1 MSPVRVLYLEDSEA
15 DAALVEALLAE
26 AGIACKL
33 DRVETPETFAAALDE
48 GGFGIILSD
57 NNLPSYD
64 GFSALARARECCPD
78 IPFIFVS
85 GTLGEEAAIESLAIE
100 SLKAGAT
107 DYVLKQRLSRLVPAV
122 QRALAEAAVCAASK
136 RHAER
141 VHQLAFY
148 DPITGL
154 PNRALLE
161 DRLRTALARASRAA
175 GGVAVL
181 FMDLDRFKAV
191 NDSLGHPAGDA
202 LLREIAERLPRCLR
216 EADSAARWGGDE
228 FIVLV
233 PDLPGDRKAA
243 AEAVAVV
250 IEKVHATLAKPAL
263 VEGQEIEVS
272 TSIGVTLYPWDGTN
286 VTDLIKRADTAMY
299 QAKDR
304 GGNTYQFFTEAMD
317 AAARERLFLDNE
329 LRRAL
334 RRGELALHYQ
344 PQVQTRDTRIV
355 GAEALLRWKH
365 PERAWISP
373 AKFIPVAEETGQIHA
388 IGRWVIEEALRQIKH
403 WMALG
408 LSVPRIDVNVS
419 PRQLTDPSFV
429 HTLSELLSTHGLP
442 PRCLGLELTEGAM
455 VEERTL
461 VTVMAL
467 SQLGV
472 GLAVDDFGTGYSS
485 LGYLSRFPIDTLK
498 IDQSFVRGLTI
509 GPSDAALVK
518 AIIAMGKSLRLRII
532 AEGVETEAQRLLL
545 SQYGCY
551 RCQGFLFDAALPAEV
566 FATRLSP

>member
-1 MSPVRVLYLEDSEA
+1 MTPVRVLYLEDSEA

-26 AGIACKL
+26 GGIACQL
-33 DRVETPETFAAALDE
+33 DRVESPGAFAAALE
-48 GGFGIILSD
+48 AGGFHIILSD
-57 NNLPSYD
+57 NALPSYD
-64 GFSALARARECCPD
+64 GLAALAYARKRCPE

-85 GTLGEEAAIESLAIE
+85 GTLGEEAAIESL
-100 SLKAGAT
+100 KAGAT
-107 DYVLKQRLSRLVPAV
+107 DYVLKERLSRLVPAIE
-122 QRALAEAAVCAASK
+122 RALGEAAARAASK
-136 RHAER
+136 RHQER

-161 DRLRTALARASRAA
+161 DRLQTALARASRAA

-191 NDSLGHPAGDA
+191 NDSLGHPTGDA
-202 LLREIAERLPRCLR
+202 LLREVAKRLPRCLR
-216 EADSAARWGGDE
+216 EADTAARWGGDE

-233 PDLPGDRKAA
+233 PDLPGDREAA

-250 IEKVHATLAKPAL
+250 IEKVHAALAKPAL

-272 TSIGVTLYPWDGTN
+272 TSIGVTLYPWDGSN
-286 VTDLIKRADTAMY
+286 VTDLIKRADSAMY

-344 PQVQTRDTRIV
+344 PQVQTQDTRIV

-365 PERAWISP
+365 PERAWIPPS
-373 AKFIPVAEETGQIHA
+373 KFIPVAEETGQIHA
-388 IGRWVIEEALRQIKH
+388 IGRWVIEEALRQIKR
-403 WMALG
+403 WMMLG

-442 PRCLGLELTEGAM
+442 PQCLGLELTEGAL

-461 VTVMAL
+461 VAVTAV
-467 SQLGV
+467 SELGV
-472 GLAVDDFGTGYSS
+472 ALAVDDFGTGYSS
-485 LGYLSRFPIDTLK
+485 LGYLRRFPIDTLK
-498 IDQSFVRGLTI
+498 IDQSFVRGLTT
-509 GPSDAALVK
+509 GSGDAALVK
-518 AIIAMGKSLRLRII
+518 AIIAMAKSLRFSII
-532 AEGVETEAQRLLL
+532 AEGVETEAQRALL
-545 SQYGCY
+545 SRFGCPK
-551 RCQGFLFDAALPAEV
+551 CQGFLFDAALPAEA
-566 FATRLSP
+566 FALRLSP

>member
-1 MSPVRVLYLEDSEA
+1 MTFVRVLYLEDSET
-15 DAALVEALLAE
+15 DAALVEALLLE
-26 AGIACKL
+26 GGIACSL
-33 DRVETPETFAAALDE
+33 TRVETAEAFGAALVE
-48 GGFGIILSD
+48 GGFHIILSD
-57 NNLPSYD
+57 HTLPSYD
-64 GFSALARARECCPD
+64 SLSALACARERCPEV
-78 IPFIFVS
+78 PFIFVS
-85 GTLGEEAAIESLAIE
+85 GTLGEEAAIE

-122 QRALAEAAVCAASK
+122 ERALAEAAWRAASK
-136 RHAER
+136 RHEKR
-141 VHQLAFY
+141 VRQLAFY

-161 DRLRTALARASRAA
+161 DRLRTALARANRAA
-175 GGVAVL
+175 GGMAVL

-191 NDSLGHPAGDA
+191 NDSLGHPAGDT
-202 LLREIAERLPRCLR
+202 LLREIAERLVRCLR
-216 EADSAARWGGDE
+216 EADTAARWGGDE
-228 FIVLV
+228 FIALIL
-233 PDLPGDRKAA
+233 DLPGDREAA

-250 IEKVHATLAKPAL
+250 IEKVIAALAKPAL
-263 VEGQEIEVS
+263 IEGQEVDVS
-272 TSIGVTLYPWDGTN
+272 ISIGVTLYPWDGSN

-304 GGNTYQFFTEAMD
+304 GGNTYQFFAEAMD
-317 AAARERLFLDNE
+317 TAARERLFLDNE

-365 PERAWISP
+365 PERDWISP
-373 AKFIPVAEETGQIHA
+373 AKFIPIAEETGQIQV
-388 IGRWVIEEALRQIKH
+388 IGRWVIEEVLRQIKH
-403 WMALG
+403 WMRLG

-461 VTVMAL
+461 VAVRAI

-485 LGYLSRFPIDTLK
+485 LGYLRRFPLDRLK
-498 IDQSFVRGLTI
+498 IDQSFVRGLTA
-509 GPSDAALVK
+509 GSRDAALVK
-518 AIIAMGKSLRLRII
+518 AIIAMARSLRLRVI
-532 AEGVETEAQRLLL
+532 AEGVETEAQRALL
-545 SQYGCY
+545 SRFGCSRY
-551 RCQGFLFDAALPAEV
+551 QGFLFAPALPAEE
-566 FATRLSP
+566 FATRLSR

>member
-1 MSPVRVLYLEDSEA
+1 LTPVHVLYLEDSEA

-26 AGIACKL
+26 GGIACTL
-33 DRVETPETFAAALDE
+33 TRVETPKAFAAALE
-48 GGFGIILSD
+48 AGGFHLILSD
-57 NNLPSYD
+57 NTLPSYD
-64 GFSALARARECCPD
+64 GLSALARARERCPD
-78 IPFIFVS
+78 TPFIFVS
-85 GTLGEEAAIESLAIE
+85 ATLGEETVIE

-107 DYVLKQRLSRLVPAV
+107 DYVLKERLSRLVPAV
-122 QRALAEAAVCAASK
+122 RRALAEAAARAENK
-136 RHAER
+136 RHEER
-141 VHQLAFY
+141 LHQLAFY
-148 DPITGL
+148 DPITAL

-175 GGVAVL
+175 GGVALL

-202 LLREIAERLPRCLR
+202 LLREVAERLPRCLR
-216 EADSAARWGGDE
+216 EADTAARWGGDE
-228 FIVLV
+228 FIVLI
-233 PDLPGDRKAA
+233 PDLPGDRETA

-250 IEKVHATLAKPAL
+250 IEKVQAALAKPAL
-263 VEGQEIEVS
+263 LEGQEVEVS
-272 TSIGVTLYPWDGTN
+272 TSIGVTLYPWDGSN

-304 GGNTYQFFTEAMD
+304 GRNTYQFFAEAMD
-317 AAARERLFLDNE
+317 AAARERLFLGNE

-344 PQVQTRDTRIV
+344 PQIQTRDYRIV

-365 PERAWISP
+365 PERDWISP
-373 AKFIPVAEETGQIHA
+373 AKFIPVAEENGQIHA
-388 IGRWVIEEALRQIKH
+388 IGRWVIEEVLGQIKH

-408 LSVPRIDVNVS
+408 FSVPRIDVNVS

-429 HTLSELLSTHGLP
+429 HTLSELLSTYSLP
-442 PRCLGLELTEGAM
+442 PQCLGLELTEGTM

-461 VTVMAL
+461 VAVTAV

-485 LGYLSRFPIDTLK
+485 LGYLRRFPLDTLK
-498 IDQSFVRGLTI
+498 IDQSFVRGLTA

-518 AIIAMGKSLRLRII
+518 AIIAMAKGLCLRII

-545 SQYGCY
+545 SQYGCDTF
-551 RCQGFLFDAALPAEV
+551 QGFLFGAALPAEV
-566 FATRLSP
+566 FVTRLSR

>member
-1 MSPVRVLYLEDSEA
+1 MLKVVER
-15 DAALVEALLAE
+15 ALRE
-26 AGIACKL
+26 
-33 DRVETPETFAAALDE
+33 AAA
-48 GGFGIILSD
+48 
-57 NNLPSYD
+57 
-64 GFSALARARECCPD
+64 RA
-78 IPFIFVS
+78 
-85 GTLGEEAAIESLAIE
+85 
-100 SLKAGAT
+100 K
-107 DYVLKQRLSRLVPAV
+107 
-122 QRALAEAAVCAASK
+122 SK

-141 VHQLAFY
+141 VHELAFY

-161 DRLRTALARASRAA
+161 DRLRIALARASRAA

-202 LLREIAERLPRCLR
+202 LLREVAERLPRCLR
-216 EADSAARWGGDE
+216 EADTAARWGGDE
-228 FIVLV
+228 FIVLN
-233 PDLPGDRKAA
+233 PDLSGDRETA

-250 IEKVHATLAKPAL
+250 IEKVHAALAKPAL
-263 VEGQEIEVS
+263 VEGQEVEVS

-304 GGNTYQFFTEAMD
+304 GGNTYQFFAEAMD

-403 WMALG
+403 WMDMG

-419 PRQLTDPSFV
+419 PRQLTDPNFV

-461 VTVMAL
+461 VAVTAI

-485 LGYLSRFPIDTLK
+485 LGYLRRFPLDTLK
-498 IDQSFVRGLTI
+498 IDQSFVRGLTA
-509 GPSDAALVK
+509 GPSDAAVVK
-518 AIIAMGKSLRLRII
+518 AIIAMAKSLRLRII
-532 AEGVETEAQRLLL
+532 AEGVETKAQRRLL

-551 RCQGFLFDAALPAEV
+551 MCQGFLFDAALPAEM
-566 FATRLSP
+566 FATRLSR

>member
-1 MSPVRVLYLEDSEA
+1 M
-15 DAALVEALLAE
+15 
-26 AGIACKL
+26 
-33 DRVETPETFAAALDE
+33 
-48 GGFGIILSD
+48 
-57 NNLPSYD
+57 
-64 GFSALARARECCPD
+64 
-78 IPFIFVS
+78 
-85 GTLGEEAAIESLAIE
+85 
-100 SLKAGAT
+100 
-107 DYVLKQRLSRLVPAV
+107 
-122 QRALAEAAVCAASK
+122 
-136 RHAER
+136 
-141 VHQLAFY
+141 HQLAFY

-161 DRLRTALARASRAA
+161 DRLRIALARASRAA

-202 LLREIAERLPRCLR
+202 LLREVAERLPRCLR
-216 EADSAARWGGDE
+216 EADTAARWGGDE

-233 PDLPGDRKAA
+233 PDLSGDRETA

-250 IEKVHATLAKPAL
+250 IEKVHAALAKPAL
-263 VEGQEIEVS
+263 VEGQEVEVS

-304 GGNTYQFFTEAMD
+304 GGNTYQFFAEAMD

-403 WMALG
+403 WMGAG
-408 LSVPRIDVNVS
+408 AFGASDRRQRLSAA
-419 PRQLTDPSFV
+419 TDR
-429 HTLSELLSTHGLP
+429 SELRTHP
-442 PRCLGLELTEGAM
+442 
-455 VEERTL
+455 
-461 VTVMAL
+461 
-467 SQLGV
+467 V
-472 GLAVDDFGTGYSS
+472 G
-485 LGYLSRFPIDTLK
+485 
-498 IDQSFVRGLTI
+498 
-509 GPSDAALVK
+509 AALDARPAAAVPGSG
-518 AIIAMGKSLRLRII
+518 AHRGRNGRGANARCGDGSL
-532 AEGVETEAQRLLL
+532 
-545 SQYGCY
+545 
-551 RCQGFLFDAALPAEV
+551 AAWRRA
-566 FATRLSP
+566 RRR

>member
-1 MSPVRVLYLEDSEA
+1 MRVLYLEDSEA

-26 AGIACKL
+26 AGTVCQL
-33 DRVETPETFAAALDE
+33 DRVETAEAFAAALE
-48 GGFGIILSD
+48 AGGYHIILSD
-57 NNLPSYD
+57 NALPSYD
-64 GFSALARARECCPD
+64 GLSALARVRERWPEV
-78 IPFIFVS
+78 PFIFVS
-85 GTLGEEAAIESLAIE
+85 GTLGEEAAIE

-122 QRALAEAAVCAASK
+122 ERALAEAASRAASK
-136 RHAER
+136 RHEER

-161 DRLRTALARASRAA
+161 DRLRIAIARASRAV

-202 LLREIAERLPRCLR
+202 LLREAAERLPRCLR
-216 EADSAARWGGDE
+216 EADTAARWGGDE
-228 FIVLV
+228 FVVLV
-233 PDLPGDRKAA
+233 PDLPGDREAA

-250 IEKVHATLAKPAL
+250 IEKVRAALARPAL
-263 VEGQEIEVS
+263 IEGQEVEVS

-286 VTDLIKRADTAMY
+286 VTDLIKRADTAVY

-334 RRGELALHYQ
+334 RKGELTLHYQ

-365 PERAWISP
+365 PERGWISP
-373 AKFIPVAEETGQIHA
+373 ASFIPIAEETGQIHA

-419 PRQLTDPSFV
+419 PRQLTDPGFV
-429 HTLSELLSTHGLP
+429 HTLSELLATHGH
-442 PRCLGLELTEGAM
+442 A
-455 VEERTL
+455 
-461 VTVMAL
+461 
-467 SQLGV
+467 
-472 GLAVDDFGTGYSS
+472 
-485 LGYLSRFPIDTLK
+485 
-498 IDQSFVRGLTI
+498 
-509 GPSDAALVK
+509 
-518 AIIAMGKSLRLRII
+518 
-532 AEGVETEAQRLLL
+532 
-545 SQYGCY
+545 
-551 RCQGFLFDAALPAEV
+551 AALPGSGAHRGRNGPG
-566 FATRLSP
+566 ANARCGDGTLAARRSARRR

>member
-1 MSPVRVLYLEDSEA
+1 MVLLDVKMPKVVER
-15 DAALVEALLAE
+15 ALRE
-26 AGIACKL
+26 
-33 DRVETPETFAAALDE
+33 AAA
-48 GGFGIILSD
+48 
-57 NNLPSYD
+57 
-64 GFSALARARECCPD
+64 R
-78 IPFIFVS
+78 
-85 GTLGEEAAIESLAIE
+85 
-100 SLKAGAT
+100 
-107 DYVLKQRLSRLVPAV
+107 
-122 QRALAEAAVCAASK
+122 AASK

-141 VHQLAFY
+141 VHELAFY

-161 DRLRTALARASRAA
+161 DRLRIALARASRAA

-202 LLREIAERLPRCLR
+202 LLREVAERLPRCLR
-216 EADSAARWGGDE
+216 EGDTAARWGGDE

-233 PDLPGDRKAA
+233 PDISGDRETA

-250 IEKVHATLAKPAL
+250 IEKVHAALAKPAL
-263 VEGQEIEVS
+263 VEGQEVEVS

-286 VTDLIKRADTAMY
+286 VIDLIKRADTAMY

-304 GGNTYQFFTEAMD
+304 GGNTYQFFAEAMD

-403 WMALG
+403 WMGMG

-419 PRQLTDPSFV
+419 PRQLTDPNFV

-461 VTVMAL
+461 VAVTAV

-485 LGYLSRFPIDTLK
+485 LGYLRRFPLDTLK
-498 IDQSFVRGLTI
+498 IDQSFVRGLTA
-509 GPSDAALVK
+509 GPSDAAVVK
-518 AIIAMGKSLRLRII
+518 AIIAMAKSLRLRII
-532 AEGVETEAQRLLL
+532 AEGVETKAQCRLL

-551 RCQGFLFDAALPAEV
+551 MCQGFLFDAALPAEE
-566 FATRLSP
+566 FATRLLP

>member
-1 MSPVRVLYLEDSEA
+1 MTPVHVLYLEDSEA

-26 AGIACKL
+26 GGIACTL
-33 DRVETPETFAAALDE
+33 TRVETPKAFAAALE
-48 GGFGIILSD
+48 AGGFHLILSD
-57 NNLPSYD
+57 NALPSYD
-64 GFSALARARECCPD
+64 GLSALARARERCPD

-85 GTLGEEAAIESLAIE
+85 GTLGEETAIE

-107 DYVLKQRLSRLVPAV
+107 DYVLKERLSRLVPAV
-122 QRALAEAAVCAASK
+122 RRALAEAASRAASK
-136 RHAER
+136 RHEER

-148 DPITGL
+148 DPITAL

-202 LLREIAERLPRCLR
+202 LLREVAERLPRCLR
-216 EADSAARWGGDE
+216 EADTAARWGGDE

-233 PDLPGDRKAA
+233 PDLPGDRETA

-250 IEKVHATLAKPAL
+250 IEKVQAALAKPAL
-263 VEGQEIEVS
+263 VEGQEVGVS
-272 TSIGVTLYPWDGTN
+272 TSIGVTLYPWDGSN

-299 QAKDR
+299 RAKDR
-304 GGNTYQFFTEAMD
+304 GGNTYQFFAEAMD

-334 RRGELALHYQ
+334 GRGELALHYQ
-344 PQVQTRDTRIV
+344 PQIQTRDTRVV

-419 PRQLTDPSFV
+419 PRQLSDPSFV

-461 VTVMAL
+461 VAVTAV

-485 LGYLSRFPIDTLK
+485 LGYLRRFPVDTLK
-498 IDQSFVRGLTI
+498 IDQSFVRGLTA
-509 GPSDAALVK
+509 GPSDAAVVK
-518 AIIAMGKSLRLRII
+518 AIIAMAKSLRLRII
-532 AEGVETEAQRLLL
+532 AEGVETEAQCLLL

-551 RCQGFLFDAALPAEV
+551 MCQGFLFDAALPAEM
-566 FATRLSP
+566 FATRLSR

>member
-1 MSPVRVLYLEDSEA
+1 MTPVRVLYLEDSEA

-26 AGIACKL
+26 AGIAYEL
-33 DRVETPETFAAALDE
+33 DRVETPEAFAAALEE
-48 GGFGIILSD
+48 GGFHIILAD
-57 NNLPSYD
+57 NALPSYD
-64 GFSALARARECCPD
+64 GLSALARVRERCPEV
-78 IPFIFVS
+78 PFIFVS
-85 GTLGEEAAIESLAIE
+85 GTLGEETAIE

-107 DYVLKQRLSRLVPAV
+107 DYVIKERLSRLVPAIR
-122 QRALAEAAVCAASK
+122 RALAEAAARAASK
-136 RHAER
+136 RHEER

-202 LLREIAERLPRCLR
+202 LLREVALRLPRCLR
-216 EADSAARWGGDE
+216 KADTAARWGGDE

-233 PDLPGDRKAA
+233 PDLPGEREAA

-250 IEKVHATLAKPAL
+250 IEKVQATLATPAP
-263 VEGQEIEVS
+263 VAGQEVEVS
-272 TSIGVTLYPWDGTN
+272 TSIGVTLYPWDGSN

-299 QAKDR
+299 LAKDR
-304 GGNTYQFFTEAMD
+304 GRSTYQFFTEAMD
-317 AAARERLFLDNE
+317 AAARERLFLYNE
-329 LRRAL
+329 LHRAL
-334 RRGELALHYQ
+334 RKGELALHYQ

-365 PERAWISP
+365 PERGWISP
-373 AKFIPVAEETGQIHA
+373 AKFIPIAEETGQIHA
-388 IGRWVIEEALRQIKH
+388 IGRWVIEETLRQIQH

-419 PRQLTDPSFV
+419 PRQLTDPGFV
-429 HTLSELLSTHGLP
+429 HTLSDLLATHGMP
-442 PRCLGLELTEGAM
+442 PRCLGIELTEGAM

-461 VTVMAL
+461 VAVTAL
-467 SQLGV
+467 SRLGV
-472 GLAVDDFGTGYSS
+472 ALAVDDFGTGYSS
-485 LGYLSRFPIDTLK
+485 LGYLRRFPIDTLK
-498 IDQSFVRGLTI
+498 IDQCFVQGLTA

-518 AIIAMGKSLRLRII
+518 AIIAMAKSLRLRVV

-545 SQYGCY
+545 CRYGCF
-551 RCQGFLFDAALPAEV
+551 RWQGFLFSPALPAEE
-566 FATRLSP
+566 FALRLSP

>member
-1 MSPVRVLYLEDSEA
+1 VRVLYLEDSEA

-122 QRALAEAAVCAASK
+122 QRALAEAAVRAASK

-175 GGVAVL
+175 GGW
-181 FMDLDRFKAV
+181 RCC
-191 NDSLGHPAGDA
+191 SWTW
-202 LLREIAERLPRCLR
+202 IASRRSTIRWATRQAMRSCARSPSGSR
-216 EADSAARWGGDE
+216 AAC
-228 FIVLV
+228 
-233 PDLPGDRKAA
+233 
-243 AEAVAVV
+243 
-250 IEKVHATLAKPAL
+250 AKPTARRAGAATSSSCWSQTSPEIGKPL
-263 VEGQEIEVS
+263 RKRWRWSSRRSTRPSPSPRWSRAEIEVS

>member
-1 MSPVRVLYLEDSEA
+1 LTPAHVLYLEDSEA

-26 AGIACKL
+26 GGVACKL
-33 DRVETPETFAAALDE
+33 DWVETPEAFAEALE
-48 GGFGIILSD
+48 MGGIHVILSD
-57 NNLPSYD
+57 NTLPSYD
-64 GFSALARARECCPD
+64 GLAALARARERCPD
-78 IPFIFVS
+78 VPFIFVS
-85 GTLGEEAAIESLAIE
+85 GTLGEETAIE

-107 DYVLKQRLSRLVPAV
+107 DYVLKERLSRLVPAV
-122 QRALAEAAVCAASK
+122 RRALAEAAARAENK
-136 RHAER
+136 RHEER

-148 DPITGL
+148 DPITEL

-202 LLREIAERLPRCLR
+202 LLRDVAERIPRCLR
-216 EADSAARWGGDE
+216 EADTAARWGGDE

-233 PDLPGDRKAA
+233 PDLPGDRETA

-250 IEKVHATLAKPAL
+250 IEKVHAALAKPAL
-263 VEGQEIEVS
+263 VEGQEVGVS

-304 GGNTYQFFTEAMD
+304 GGNTYQFFAEAMD

-334 RRGELALHYQ
+334 GRGELALHYQ
-344 PQVQTRDTRIV
+344 PQIQTRDTRVV

-365 PERAWISP
+365 PERSWISP

-388 IGRWVIEEALRQIKH
+388 IGRWVIEEVLGQIKH

-461 VTVMAL
+461 VAVTAV

-472 GLAVDDFGTGYSS
+472 GIAVDDFGTGYSF
-485 LGYLSRFPIDTLK
+485 LGYLRRFPLDTLK
-498 IDQSFVRGLTI
+498 IDQSFVRGLTA

-518 AIIAMGKSLRLRII
+518 AIIAMAKSLRLRII

-545 SQYGCY
+545 SQYGCDTF
-551 RCQGFLFDAALPAEV
+551 QGFLFGAALPAEV
-566 FATRLSP
+566 FATRLSR

>member
-1 MSPVRVLYLEDSEA
+1 MRVLYLEDSEA
-15 DAALVEALLAE
+15 DAALVEALLVE
-26 AGIACKL
+26 GGIAYTL
-33 DRVETPETFAAALDE
+33 TRVETPEAFAAALE
-48 GGFGIILSD
+48 AGGFHLILSD
-57 NNLPSYD
+57 NTLPSYD
-64 GFSALARARECCPD
+64 GLSALAHARERCPD

-85 GTLGEEAAIESLAIE
+85 GTLGEETAIE

-107 DYVLKQRLSRLVPAV
+107 DYVLKERLSRLVPAV
-122 QRALAEAAVCAASK
+122 RRALAEAASRAASK
-136 RHAER
+136 RHRSGCISSRSMTRSPGSPTAR
-141 VHQLAFY
+141 SSKTASG
-148 DPITGL
+148 PRWRG
-154 PNRALLE
+154 RAAPQGGW
-161 DRLRTALARASRAA
+161 RCCSWTSIASRRSTIRWATRQAMRSCARSPSGSRAA
-175 GGVAVL
+175 CAKPTPRRAGAATSSSCWSPTSPEIG
-181 FMDLDRFKAV
+181 K
-191 NDSLGHPAGDA
+191 PAA
-202 LLREIAERLPRCLR
+202 Q
-216 EADSAARWGGDE
+216 
-228 FIVLV
+228 
-233 PDLPGDRKAA
+233 
-243 AEAVAVV
+243 AVAVV
-250 IEKVHATLAKPAL
+250 IEKVHAALAKPAL
-263 VEGQEIEVS
+263 VEGQEVVVS
-272 TSIGVTLYPWDGTN
+272 TSIGVTLYPWDGSN

-304 GGNTYQFFTEAMD
+304 GGNTYQFFAEAMD

-334 RRGELALHYQ
+334 GRGELALHYQ

-419 PRQLTDPSFV
+419 PRQLSDPSFV

-461 VTVMAL
+461 VAVTAV

-485 LGYLSRFPIDTLK
+485 LGYLRRFPVDTLK
-498 IDQSFVRGLTI
+498 IDQSFVRGLTA
-509 GPSDAALVK
+509 GPSDAAVVK
-518 AIIAMGKSLRLRII
+518 AIIAMAKSLRLRII
-532 AEGVETEAQRLLL
+532 AEGVETEAQCLLL

-551 RCQGFLFDAALPAEV
+551 TCQGFLFDAALPGEDVRHTALAV
-566 FATRLSP
+566 TAYYLT

>member
-1 MSPVRVLYLEDSEA
+1 VTPIRVLYLEDSDA
-15 DAALVEALLAE
+15 DAELVQAILEE
-26 AGIACKL
+26 AGIACEFT
-33 DRVETPETFAAALDE
+33 RVETQAEFAAALGA
-48 GGFGIILSD
+48 GGFTLILSD
-57 NNLPSYD
+57 YKLPAYD
-64 GFSALARARECCPD
+64 GLSALAYARGYCPD
-78 IPFIFVS
+78 LPFILVS
-85 GTLGEEAAIESLAIE
+85 GTLGEEAAILT
-100 SLKAGAT
+100 LKAGAT
-107 DYVLKQRLSRLVPAV
+107 DYVLKQQLSRLAPAI
-122 QRALAEAAVCAASK
+122 QRALQETEARTA
-136 RHAER
+136 HARYEAR
-141 VHQLAFY
+141 MHELAFY
-148 DPITGL
+148 DGLTGL
-154 PNRALLE
+154 PNRALFE
-161 DRLRTALARASRAA
+161 DRLRMALARAQRA
-175 GGVAVL
+175 GEGVALL
-181 FMDLDRFKAV
+181 FLDLDRFKAV
-191 NDSLGHPAGDA
+191 NDSLGHPAGDG
-202 LLREIAERLPRCLR
+202 LLREIAARLPRCLR
-216 EADSAARWGGDE
+216 EGDTGARWGGDE
-228 FIVLV
+228 FIILV
-233 PDLPGDRKAA
+233 PGLPGERQAA
-243 AEAVAVV
+243 AQAAAVV
-250 IEKVHATLAKPAL
+250 IEKIRTALATSVM

-272 TSIGVTLYPWDGTN
+272 TSIGVVLHPWDGAN
-286 VTDLIKRADTAMY
+286 VVDLIKHADTAMY

-355 GAEALLRWKH
+355 GAEALLRWMH
-365 PERAWISP
+365 PARSWISP
-373 AKFIPVAEETGQIHA
+373 ATFIPIAEETGQIHA

-429 HTLSELLSTHGLP
+429 DTLSELLSTHGLP

-461 VTVMAL
+461 VTVTAL

-498 IDQSFVRGLTI
+498 IDQSFVRRLTI

-518 AIIAMGKSLRLRII
+518 AIIAMGTSLRLRII

-551 RCQGFLFDAALPAEV
+551 RCQGFLFDAALPAEA
-566 FATRLSP
+566 FALRLSP

>member
-1 MSPVRVLYLEDSEA
+1 MRVLYLEDSEA

-26 AGIACKL
+26 GGIACTL
-33 DRVETPETFAAALDE
+33 TRVETPEAFAAALE
-48 GGFGIILSD
+48 AGGFHLILSD
-57 NNLPSYD
+57 NTLPSYD
-64 GFSALARARECCPD
+64 GLSALARARERCPEV
-78 IPFIFVS
+78 PFIFVS
-85 GTLGEEAAIESLAIE
+85 GTLGEETAIE

-107 DYVLKQRLSRLVPAV
+107 DYVLKERLSRLVPAV
-122 QRALAEAAVCAASK
+122 RRALAEAASRAASK
-136 RHAER
+136 RHEER

-202 LLREIAERLPRCLR
+202 LLREVAERLPRCLR
-216 EADSAARWGGDE
+216 EADTAARWGGDE

-233 PDLPGDRKAA
+233 PDLPGDREAA

-250 IEKVHATLAKPAL
+250 IEKVHAALAKPAL
-263 VEGQEIEVS
+263 VEGQEVEVS

-304 GGNTYQFFTEAMD
+304 GGNTYQFFAEAMD

-344 PQVQTRDTRIV
+344 PQVQTRDTPDRRSRGAATLEAPRTGLDLARQVHPGRGRDRSDPCNRSLGDRGGAATDQALDGAGAFGASDRRQRLPAATDRSELRAHPV
-355 GAEALLRWKH
+355 GAALDARPAAAVPGSGAHRGRNGRGANARCGDGSLAARR
-365 PERAWISP
+365 RA
-373 AKFIPVAEETGQIHA
+373 
-388 IGRWVIEEALRQIKH
+388 RR
-403 WMALG
+403 
-408 LSVPRIDVNVS
+408 R
-419 PRQLTDPSFV
+419 
-429 HTLSELLSTHGLP
+429 
-442 PRCLGLELTEGAM
+442 
-455 VEERTL
+455 
-461 VTVMAL
+461 
-467 SQLGV
+467 
-472 GLAVDDFGTGYSS
+472 
-485 LGYLSRFPIDTLK
+485 
-498 IDQSFVRGLTI
+498 
-509 GPSDAALVK
+509 
-518 AIIAMGKSLRLRII
+518 
-532 AEGVETEAQRLLL
+532 
-545 SQYGCY
+545 
-551 RCQGFLFDAALPAEV
+551 
-566 FATRLSP
+566 